1 MMVRSEKEIRQ
12 ELFEAEAYAAQVRDR
27 LERVQGV
34 IDDLRRELCD
44 LDGAHSQRPVAVR

>member
-1 MMVRSEKEIRQ
+1 MVRSEKEIRQ

-34 IDDLRRELCD
+34 IDDLRRELID
-44 LDGAHSQRPVAVR
+44 NEGADNRRPMGVR